1 MDCVPHS
8 PCGVYFFN
16 ILFQV
21 VPGKSLMFIFKKLVN
36 QIKIPGTTWNIFP
49 CALHSITILA
59 GKTEKA
65 NLFHTVWNGFWRFSY
80 AEKDCHSGS
89 LFIFSYMCAIIC
101 LSVIF

>member
-16 ILFQV
+16 ILFRV

-59 GKTEKA
+59 G
-65 NLFHTVWNGFWRFSY
+65 NGAQSR
-80 AEKDCHSGS
+80 
-89 LFIFSYMCAIIC
+89 
-101 LSVIF
+101 